1 MDLCLNVS
9 CSPLQLAQIA
19 ASHRIV
25 SYEKRG
31 QTSPASISQVLTKY
45 HLKDKSVHGNY
56 SIYSTAMAHSLMVC
70 SVDVH
75 QLASIVRNRI
85 DNALILDSRSFLEYN
100 ASHVINAI
108 NVGCAKLMKRRLQQE
123 KLCIE
128 DFLAQNCHWEVD
140 RGIDIIVYDQS
151 TRDAK
156 CLSPDSF
163 MAVFLQ
169 KLLPVYRSVNILK
182 GGFLEFQAAYPDL
195 CEDERTKYA
204 PLTSLSQPCLPVSN
218 HGPTRIL
225 PFLYLGSQHD
235 ALSRD
240 VLQHYNIT
248 YQLNVS
254 TSCPKPDFIQ
264 DSHFMRIPVIDNYCE
279 KLLPHFSKAFQFLD
293 KVKESS
299 GCVLVHCL
307 AGISR
312 SATVAIAYVM
322 KTLKMTSDEAYRY
335 VKSKRVTISPNF
347 NFLGQLLEFE
357 KQLQRERILDSKSD
371 SSSTP
376 LFNTSSPV
384 NELRFQ
390 KSSNDL
396 EEKEDINEFAERTV
410 SDSHCMKFSGV
421 TEIQSFKGTST
432 KCQMY
437 NKDCV
442 MSFDP
447 CITSKIE
454 TYCIPDKQ
462 APALSIKCLP
472 VSSLKELNFTPC
484 QTSFKS
490 SQCLKDD
497 KNLKYISKT
506 ISYVTSPTKTVNFI
520 SEKRIEKKMES
531 LCTEI
536 HLPDCKMETV
546 RSVSYSDYSSPAD
559 LKSFEFDSK
568 PYNRSDSVSTSGIGS
583 EGSDYADSWND
594 FTSSCERETDILM
607 DDEYP
612 SVPSGD
618 DELHRNKILGFDDS
632 LSLYPKYEPQYD
644 SCHMQRQSSRDYSQ
658 AVPNEQHAKKY
669 NMKYEDPF
677 KYSGLGQNSLHSV
690 ANSEDLGRAHLL
702 YRAQSCPGM
711 LSSESSTS
719 DDADS
724 WTSNNGVKLRK
735 SKPAKS
741 SKDKCRNR
749 YSCSSIDY
757 MDYSL
762 NTSLSH
768 ESCPDA
774 LHLSAGPSEGSKIS
788 SSHCNYRHSM
798 IQVS

>member
-1 MDLCLNVS
+1 
-9 CSPLQLAQIA
+9 
-19 ASHRIV
+19 
-25 SYEKRG
+25 
-31 QTSPASISQVLTKY
+31 
-45 HLKDKSVHGNY
+45 
-56 SIYSTAMAHSLMVC
+56 MAHSLMIR

-75 QLASIVRNRI
+75 QLAAIVRNRI

-140 RGIDIIVYDQS
+140 RSIDIIVYDQS
-151 TRDAK
+151 TQDPK

-169 KLLPVYRSVNILK
+169 KLLPVYHSVNILK

-254 TSCPKPDFIQ
+254 TNCPKPDFIQ

-357 KQLQRERILDSKSD
+357 KQLQRDRILDSKSD

-384 NELRFQ
+384 NELRFR
-390 KSSNDL
+390 KDSNDSA
-396 EEKEDINEFAERTV
+396 EREDIEEFTERTV
-410 SDSHCMKFSGV
+410 SDSHCVKFSNV
-421 TEIQSFKGTST
+421 TEIKSFKGTST

-437 NKDCV
+437 NKNCI
-442 MSFDP
+442 MPFDP
-447 CITSKIE
+447 CITTKIE
-454 TYCIPDKQ
+454 TYCIPEKQ
-462 APALSIKCLP
+462 APALNIKCLP

-484 QTSFKS
+484 QTSYKS
-490 SQCLKDD
+490 SPCSKDD

-506 ISYVTSPTKTVNFI
+506 ISYVTSPTKTMNFI

-559 LKSFEFDSK
+559 LKSFEFDTK

-618 DELHRNKILGFDDS
+618 DELHQNKILGFDDS

-677 KYSGLGQNSLHSV
+677 KYSGLSQNSLHSV
-690 ANSEDLGRAHLL
+690 ANTEDLGRAHLL

-719 DDADS
+719 EDADN

-735 SKPAKS
+735 SKPTKS

-774 LHLSAGPSEGSKIS
+774 LHLSVGPSEGSKIS

>member
-1 MDLCLNVS
+1 MPVTTLL
-9 CSPLQLAQIA
+9 
-19 ASHRIV
+19 H
-25 SYEKRG
+25 
-31 QTSPASISQVLTKY
+31 
-45 HLKDKSVHGNY
+45 
-56 SIYSTAMAHSLMVC
+56 
-70 SVDVH
+70 
-75 QLASIVRNRI
+75 
-85 DNALILDSRSFLEYN
+85 LIL
-100 ASHVINAI
+100 
-108 NVGCAKLMKRRLQQE
+108 
-123 KLCIE
+123 
-128 DFLAQNCHWEVD
+128 
-140 RGIDIIVYDQS
+140 
-151 TRDAK
+151 
-156 CLSPDSF
+156 
-163 MAVFLQ
+163 
-169 KLLPVYRSVNILK
+169 LK
-182 GGFLEFQAAYPDL
+182 Y
-195 CEDERTKYA
+195 
-204 PLTSLSQPCLPVSN
+204 
-218 HGPTRIL
+218 
-225 PFLYLGSQHD
+225 
-235 ALSRD
+235 
-240 VLQHYNIT
+240 
-248 YQLNVS
+248 
-254 TSCPKPDFIQ
+254 
-264 DSHFMRIPVIDNYCE
+264 
-279 KLLPHFSKAFQFLD
+279 

-357 KQLQRERILDSKSD
+357 KQLQREKILDSKSD
-371 SSSTP
+371 STSTP

-384 NELRFQ
+384 NELRFR
-390 KSSNDL
+390 KNSHES
-396 EEKEDINEFAERTV
+396 EEREDIEEFTERTV
-410 SDSHCMKFSGV
+410 SDSHCVKFSNV
-421 TEIQSFKGTST
+421 TEIKSFKGTST

-437 NKDCV
+437 NKNCI
-442 MSFDP
+442 MPFDP
-447 CITSKIE
+447 CITTKIE
-454 TYCIPDKQ
+454 TYCIPEKQ
-462 APALSIKCLP
+462 APSLNIKCLP

-484 QTSFKS
+484 QTSYKS
-490 SQCLKDD
+490 SPCSKDD

-506 ISYVTSPTKTVNFI
+506 ISYVTSPTKTMNFI

-559 LKSFEFDSK
+559 LKSFEFDTK

-618 DELHRNKILGFDDS
+618 DELHQNKILGFDDL

-677 KYSGLGQNSLHSV
+677 KYSGLSQNSLHSV
-690 ANSEDLGRAHLL
+690 ANTEDLGRAHLL

-719 DDADS
+719 EDTDN

-735 SKPAKS
+735 SKPTKS
-741 SKDKCRNR
+741 NKDKCRNR

>member
-1 MDLCLNVS
+1 
-9 CSPLQLAQIA
+9 
-19 ASHRIV
+19 
-25 SYEKRG
+25 
-31 QTSPASISQVLTKY
+31 
-45 HLKDKSVHGNY
+45 
-56 SIYSTAMAHSLMVC
+56 MAHSLMVC

-75 QLASIVRNRI
+75 QLAAIVRNRI

-128 DFLAQNCHWEVD
+128 DFLAQNCHWDVD
-140 RGIDIIVYDQS
+140 RSIDIIVYDQN
-151 TRDAK
+151 TQDAK
-156 CLSPDSF
+156 YLPPDSF

-169 KLLPVYRSVNILK
+169 KLLPVYHSVNILK
-182 GGFLEFQAAYPDL
+182 GGFLEFQATYPEL

-322 KTLKMTSDEAYRY
+322 RTLKMTSDEAYRY

-347 NFLGQLLEFE
+347 NFLGQLLEYE
-357 KQLQRERILDSKSD
+357 KQLQREHILDLKSE

-376 LFNTSSPV
+376 LFNTSSPL
-384 NELRFQ
+384 NEPTYHRNSVDSGKREDTSQFSQ
-390 KSSNDL
+390 KSLSDGHCVEYSN
-396 EEKEDINEFAERTV
+396 FTV
-410 SDSHCMKFSGV
+410 SKSYREVS
-421 TEIQSFKGTST
+421 S
-432 KCQMY
+432 KCHRL
-437 NKDCV
+437 NKECS
-442 MSFDP
+442 MPFDP
-447 CITSKIE
+447 CITEKIE
-454 TYCIPDKQ
+454 TYCIPDRQ
-462 APALSIKCLP
+462 ASLNIKCLP

-490 SQCLKDD
+490 SQSCKDE
-497 KNLKYISKT
+497 KNLKNSKT
-506 ISYVTSPTKTVNFI
+506 ISCVISPTKTITMNF
-520 SEKRIEKKMES
+520 SSVKRVDKKIET

-536 HLPDCKMETV
+536 HLPDCKIETGRGV
-546 RSVSYSDYSSPAD
+546 CYSDYSTPTD
-559 LKSFEFDSK
+559 LKSFEFDDKS
-568 PYNRSDSVSTSGIGS
+568 YNRSDSVSTSGIGS

-612 SVPSGD
+612 SVPLGD
-618 DELHRNKILGFDDS
+618 DELHRSKIMSFDDS

-644 SCHMQRQSSRDYSQ
+644 SCHMKRQGSTDYSQ
-658 AVPNEQHAKKY
+658 TVPSEQHAKKY
-669 NMKYEDPF
+669 NMKYEDLL
-677 KYSGLGQNSLHSV
+677 KYSGLGQSNLPSIT
-690 ANSEDLGRAHLL
+690 NTDDLGKAHLL

-711 LSSESSTS
+711 LSSESSAS
-719 DDADS
+719 DDS
-724 WTSNNGVKLRK
+724 EGWTFNNGVKLRN
-735 SKPAKS
+735 SRPA
-741 SKDKCRNR
+741 KDKCRNR
-749 YSCSSIDY
+749 YSCSNIDY

-762 NTSLSH
+762 NTNLSH

-774 LHLSAGPSEGSKIS
+774 LHLSAGGTEGSKIS